1 MKAAKLLIGAAL
13 ATASVCAFAQP
24 YPTKPIRIILPVPP
38 AAGVDIILR
47 KAAEVLQPRLGQS
60 MVIDNR
66 ASANMVTGTD
76 ACAKAAPDGYTICGL
91 SALSMALNPFTI
103 ASLPYDAEKDF
114 RPIFNMFILRGGL
127 IAKASLPV
135 NNAKELQA
143 IAVSKPGVLNF
154 GTLGPNSTVDI
165 SRQWL
170 EQNWNTKVTAIHY
183 KGAPLII
190 NALVAG
196 EIDFSWIGAYNAIGQ
211 IKSGKVKL
219 LAIDGSKRTPVFPNV
234 PVVGEANLTGVASA
248 RPWWG
253 LLGPAKIPDF
263 AVRRITDEFT
273 KLFKEPSF
281 EEFLDSYLVDIVA
294 GSPEEFARF
303 IAEDRAAAK
312 IMVEKYRIPR
322 E

>member
-1 MKAAKLLIGAAL
+1 MKAGKAIAGAAL
-13 ATASVCAFAQP
+13 ALACTGAFAQQ
-24 YPTKPIRIILPVPP
+24 YPTKPIRILLPVPP

-47 KAAEVLQPRLGQS
+47 KAAEILQPRWGQS
-60 MVIDNR
+60 MVIENR

-91 SALSMALNPFTI
+91 SALSLALNPFTI

-127 IAKASLPV
+127 ITKASFPGNTV
-135 NNAKELQA
+135 KELQA
-143 IAVSKPGVLNF
+143 LAVSKPGVLNL

-170 EQNWNTKVTAIHY
+170 EQAWNTKITAIHY

-196 EIDFSWIGAYNAIGQ
+196 EIDMSWIGAYNAIGQ

-219 LAIDGSKRTPVFPNV
+219 LAIDGAKRTPVFPNV
-234 PVVGEANLTGVASA
+234 PVVGEVNLNGIASA

-253 LLGPAKIPDF
+253 LLGPAKMPDA
-263 AVRRITDEFT
+263 AVRRINEEFT

-281 EEFLDSYLVDIVA
+281 DEFLESYLVDIVA

-303 IAEDRAAAK
+303 ITEDRAAAK
-312 IMVEKYRIPR
+312 LMVEKYKIPK